1 MNALTLSLRWIS
13 LAFVAL
19 TAGVG
24 LSPAGA
30 AYAAGPKVGFD
41 LGYMVECRDV
51 TQQAFAIL
59 HPDEKVIEANLRVS
73 VRLLKGEEQDIEQL
87 LFELTSPT
95 ERLRVVDF
103 LPKTQIEP
111 ESTDGISVTKTTET
125 VHSFG
130 GSLGTNLA
138 VSAGNGKHNSV
149 TLTQALPAVNG
160 NSTHRNQ
167 LQETSKKIAPGKVII
182 AAGTL
187 DNEHG
192 VFFKLKR
199 SAVTP
204 FEGTRTLSFRFVV
217 PSQWRGDW
225 IVLSAQATGRVK
237 HYFFKSIEPCGDAKA
252 FIGLYLAGD
261 ADAELAARELAEGQ
275 ELYFASKPDN
285 AGHSMAITELATA
298 ARPWQ
303 TVSNKPAVKSASI
316 TSRICY
322 KPFDPFCRNVDA
334 RGETHKEPD
343 ASATLKQTLDRM
355 ATYSDAVE
363 FRIAPSNGASAM
375 R

>member
-1 MNALTLSLRWIS
+1 MNALTFPLRWITFA
-13 LAFVAL
+13 LAAL
-19 TAGVG
+19 AAGVG

-73 VRLLKGEEQDIEQL
+73 VRLVKGEEQDIEQL
-87 LFELTSPT
+87 LFEIASPT
-95 ERLRVVDF
+95 DRLRVVDF
-103 LPKTQIEP
+103 LPKTQVEP
-111 ESTDGISVTKTTET
+111 ESPDGIEVTKTTET
-125 VHSFG
+125 VHTLG
-130 GSLGTNLA
+130 GALGTNLA
-138 VSAGNGKHNSV
+138 VTAGNGKHNSL
-149 TLTQALPAVNG
+149 TLTQAMPSVNA
-160 NSTHRNQ
+160 NSTHRN
-167 LQETSKKIAPGKVII
+167 LSQETSKKIAPGKVII

-204 FEGTRTLSFRFVV
+204 FEGTKMLSFRFVV

-237 HYFFKSIEPCGDAKA
+237 HYFFKSVEPCGDAKA

-261 ADAELAARELAEGQ
+261 ADAELAARQLAEGQ
-275 ELYFASKPDN
+275 ELYFASKPDK
-285 AGHSMAITELATA
+285 AGHSLAITELATA

-303 TVSNKPAVKSASI
+303 TVSNKPAKKSSSVS
-316 TSRICY
+316 SRICY

-334 RGETHKEPD
+334 NGDTHKESD
-343 ASATLKQTLDRM
+343 ASSTLKHTLDRM
-355 ATYSDAVE
+355 ATYSDAAE
-363 FRIAPSNGASAM
+363 FRIAPMNASSAM